1 MSLAPERIAFVELW
15 RLGDSIAATAGLLAL
30 RAARPNAEI
39 AVVTHPQYGEPLR
52 RTGVADRIIPFA
64 AFWTRG
70 KLLRDKYLPWTIDY
84 GALARAWRSLREFR
98 AHTYLLF
105 RGDIREQLFC
115 LSLRTGVVVDR
126 TGGPTRSAP
135 GVRVFPTAV
144 NVPRYR
150 EYVQQVRL
158 WSGAAIDTQPI
169 LGGVDR
175 KDAIKGPGVI
185 VHPGASWKYKQWS
198 AAKTAS
204 LLDILQERAIPTVLV
219 GGETDRDFMAEVQS
233 LCSIPVRA
241 AVPELGEFFDLVAAA
256 DAVVCNNSAAL
267 HIAEAVGTPCVALT
281 GSSDPVRW
289 GTYSSRSRTVC
300 FSVGLP
306 CHPCGEKRCV
316 RPDRPCIEEI
326 EVHHVVS
333 ALRAI
338 GIPLGAAEC
347 GPAAEFESGAR
358 S

>member
-1 MSLAPERIAFVELW
+1 VTAPRERERIAFVELW
-15 RLGDSIAATAGLLAL
+15 RLGDSIAATAGLCAL
-30 RAARPNAEI
+30 REARPDAEI
-39 AVVTHPQYGEPLR
+39 ALVTHPEYGEPLR

-70 KLLRDKYLPWTIDY
+70 KLPRDKYLPWTIDY
-84 GALARAWRSLREFR
+84 GAVRRAWRALRAFR
-98 AHTYLLF
+98 AHTHLLF

-126 TGGPTRSAP
+126 TGGPTRSAW
-135 GVRVFPTAV
+135 GVRALPTAV
-144 NVPRYR
+144 HVPRYS
-150 EYVQQVRL
+150 EYVQQIRL
-158 WSGAAIDTQPI
+158 WSGQAVDTKPTL
-169 LGGVDR
+169 LGVNRTVAVGR
-175 KDAIKGPGVI
+175 PGVI

-204 LLDILQERAIPTVLV
+204 LLDILQTQRIPVLLV
-219 GGETDRDFMAEVQS
+219 GGQPDRDFVGQVQS
-233 LCSIPVRA
+233 LCCIPVPTA
-241 AVPELGEFFDLVAAA
+241 FPELDKFFELIAAA
-256 DAVVCNNSAAL
+256 DAIVCNNSAAL

-289 GTYSSRSRTVC
+289 GTYSPRSRTVC

-326 EVHHVVS
+326 EVHDVVD

-338 GIPLGAAEC
+338 GVRVDQRVNQPEVNLGA
-347 GPAAEFESGAR
+347 S